1 MWDQCRE
8 TSWTHILKFYLDSQE
23 RGGLITKKL
32 KRRRKSKAWCAAG
45 SSLSLAEDELN
56 SLIVFFF
63 SICISYRPTAS
74 RKNSDPADLSGG
86 GWRRLP
92 APLPSIG
99 SRESWGEQHPCCITP
114 ALQDPTKHFRWL
126 FAVLDHHQAARKKD
140 QPLSRALPRANP
152 LDFHAEIQGRV

>member
-56 SLIVFFF
+56 SLIVFF

-114 ALQDPTKHFRWL
+114 ALQDPTKHFCWL

>member
-56 SLIVFFF
+56 SLIVFF